1 MNYIFGGFLIWQ
13 SICWLFFCCLTP
25 GMAWLCFK
33 LSTELQVWWTSQ
45 NFASIAH
52 IGAEIPPILCYQVFT
67 LASVLE
73 KLLSGKVAAY
83 KSRPITYRLSL
94 IQILTQMTVY
104 SLFSQTRECL
114 LSWMEVQQLQMLKDW
129 NHLGL
134 LISFLYISSFLIWIC
149 DSVWGNHFLD
159 YWTCN
164 CML

>member
-1 MNYIFGGFLIWQ
+1 MNYIFWGFLIWQ

-33 LSTELQVWWTSQ
+33 LSTELQVMWTSQ

-73 KLLSGKVAAY
+73 KLLSGKVVAY

-94 IQILTQMTVY
+94 
-104 SLFSQTRECL
+104 SDSDFDSDDSL
-114 LSWMEVQQLQMLKDW
+114 LSFLTDKRVFIELNGGTAIANIKGLKSSRTLDF
-129 NHLGL
+129 
-134 LISFLYISSFLIWIC
+134 IPLYIILS
-149 DSVWGNHFLD
+149 HLD
-159 YWTCN
+159 MWLC
-164 CML
+164 LG